1 MESDIEYYHT
11 IEKTATAEFKDRG
24 SRFMAFAYPVVTRD
38 QFKVQ
43 LQMLKKE
50 HPKAAHHC
58 FAYRIGW
65 EGLDFR
71 MSDDGEPSGS
81 AGRPI
86 MGQLESRQLVDTAV
100 IVVRYFGGT
109 LLGVPGLINAYK
121 SAASMALQIVPVVRK
136 PIEQEYTL
144 DFDYTLTNDVMRI
157 IRQSQGR
164 MISQD
169 HQLFSQIRVGLPRA
183 QVGQAMERFRELH
196 GLTVKRVDGLQN

>member
-1 MESDIEYYHT
+1 
-11 IEKTATAEFKDRG
+11 
-24 SRFMAFAYPVVTRD
+24 
-38 QFKVQ
+38 
-43 LQMLKKE
+43 
-50 HPKAAHHC
+50 
-58 FAYRIGW
+58 
-65 EGLDFR
+65 

-86 MGQLESRQLVDTAV
+86 MGQLESRQLVDTSV

-121 SAASMALQIVPVVRK
+121 SAAAMALQTVPVIRK
-136 PIEQEYTL
+136 PIEWEYAL

-164 MISQD
+164 MISQE

-183 QVGQAMERFRELH
+183 QVALALEKFRELQ
-196 GLTVKRVDGLQN
+196 GLTVKRINVQQN